1 MDIAV
6 AARRR
11 ANKMEQR
18 QSVTLEIPLSHWEA
32 LKMKAATFSK
42 ASVTGEDLIRYAVA
56 KYLDRE
62 VFSKKG
68 A

>member
-1 MDIAV
+1 MSQARAV
-6 AARRR
+6 A
-11 ANKMEQR
+11 NNMEQR

-42 ASVTGEDLIRYAVA
+42 TPVAPEDLVRYAVA

-62 VFSKKG
+62 VFSKKKETK
-68 A
+68 